1 MFITTRCWRVKQSPD
16 VFFVLCLKSLSRFH
30 DLSTSLKEVQSLEGI
45 EQLIE
50 ELGENISKLSVSFH
64 QKKVLNYVFFFII
77 NIPLDSFS
85 LLNSFAFDTN
95 ADADVTYISRK
106 MQGSD
111 CVVLSY
117 SLGRRKI
124 QNQTLRRHPS

>member
-85 LLNSFAFDTN
+85 LLNSFAFDTY
-95 ADADVTYISRK
+95 ADVDVTYISRK
-106 MQGSD
+106 MQ
-111 CVVLSY
+111 VTV
-117 SLGRRKI
+117 
-124 QNQTLRRHPS
+124 